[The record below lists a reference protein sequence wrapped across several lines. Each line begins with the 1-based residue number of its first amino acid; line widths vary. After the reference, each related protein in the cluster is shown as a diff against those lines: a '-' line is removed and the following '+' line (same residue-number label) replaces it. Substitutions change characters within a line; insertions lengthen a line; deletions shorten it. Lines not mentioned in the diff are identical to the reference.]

1 MTQEGNKISRLRI
14 LFSVKNP
21 EYVRHYVSVLR
32 TLSAR
37 GHEVELAKQSSR
49 HAWPPFVVDLA
60 TENPNIQLSTLPD
73 VAGNPWWELATRL
86 RQACLY
92 LRYIEPAHRAKTGLL
107 QRARKRAPAIAVWLG
122 DTLGSTEGGR
132 RLLRGAVDLLEQATR
147 SATLFHRYLDR
158 QRPDVVVLTPL
169 VVLKTAQFDLGR
181 AAGELGIRNV
191 FAVASW
197 DHLSSKGVLTFAPQ
211 RVFVW
216 NDTLKQEAVALHG
229 VPADRIVVTGSQVF
243 DDWFGRT
250 PSTTREEFCRRVG
263 LRHDRPIV
271 LYVCS
276 SLLESS
282 PPEAPF
288 VLKWA
293 RELRQSA
300 RPVLQDCGLLVRPH
314 PRRGREWRNVELT
327 GITNAVC
334 WPPAG
339 QLPTDQQS
347 KTDYFDSL
355 YHADAVVGLNTSA
368 MIEAAILGRPVH
380 TVLLPEFRESQ
391 EETVHF
397 HYLLDGPDALLRSA
411 RSLDEHA
418 RDLAAV
424 LECGDPDRERG
435 ARFVRT
441 FVRPCGLEVAAT
453 TVLVDALEDIARAPA
468 PARERVPLW
477 ASILRPLL
485 WPFATAAARR
495 VRRIRDEHR
504 SRKHAALAAHRRRK
518 AAATVDNMTVR

>member
-1 MTQEGNKISRLRI
+1 MTKEGNKISHLRV

-32 TLSAR
+32 TLAAR
-37 GHEVELAKQSSR
+37 GHQVELAKQSSR
-49 HAWPPFVVDLA
+49 HAWPPFVVGLA
-60 TENPNIQLSTLPD
+60 AENPNIHLSTMPD

-86 RQACLY
+86 RQARLY
-92 LRYIEPAHRAKTGLL
+92 LRYVEPLNRSTTGLL
-107 QRARKRAPAIAVWLG
+107 ERARKRSPAIAVRLA
-122 DTLGSTEGGR
+122 DVLGSMEGGR
-132 RLLRGAVDLLEQATR
+132 RLLRRAVDLLEQATR
-147 SATLFHRYLDR
+147 SAALFHSYLGR
-158 QRPDVVVLTPL
+158 QRPDIVVLTPL

-181 AAGELGIRNV
+181 AAAELGVRNV

-216 NDTLKQEAVALHG
+216 NDTLKQEAIALHG
-229 VPADRIVVTGSQVF
+229 VPADRVVVAGAQVF

-250 PSTTREEFCRRVG
+250 PASTREEFCQRVG

-293 RELRQSA
+293 RELRRSA
-300 RPVLQDCGLLVRPH
+300 YPVLQDCGLLVRPH
-314 PRRGREWRNVELT
+314 PRRGREWRKVELT
-327 GITNAVC
+327 TIANAVC

-339 QLPTDQQS
+339 ELPTDPQS

-397 HYLLDGPDALLRSA
+397 HYLLGGPDALLRSS
-411 RSLDEHA
+411 RSLGEHA

-424 LECGDPDRERG
+424 LEHGDSERERS

-441 FVRPCGLEVAAT
+441 FVRPCGLEVPAA
-453 TVLVDALEDIARAPA
+453 TVLVDALEATARAPA
-468 PARERVPLW
+468 PARERAPLW
-477 ASILRPLL
+477 TSIVRPLL
-485 WPFATAAARR
+485 WPFAAAAARR
-495 VRRIRDEHR
+495 VRRIREEHR
-504 SRKHAALAAHRRRK
+504 SRKHAALAEHRRRK
-518 AAATVDNMTVR
+518 AAAAVDNMTVQ